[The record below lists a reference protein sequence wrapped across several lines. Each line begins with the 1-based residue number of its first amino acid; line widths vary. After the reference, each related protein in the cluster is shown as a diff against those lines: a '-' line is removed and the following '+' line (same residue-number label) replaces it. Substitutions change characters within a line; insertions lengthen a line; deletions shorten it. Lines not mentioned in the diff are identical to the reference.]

1 MRSWQSSARYAL
13 RMVFGSFLAD
23 GEDRHALGCRGALLA
38 AVLLGPAC
46 AFSQAQPQ
54 AGLISG
60 PYDAYTGVY
69 WAGQD
74 HMIGVTRFFTDSR
87 EDTILISDYQ
97 SGVVRRLFEVAD
109 DEFVMGPG
117 FAVKEPAELTVRFIE
132 DADGD
137 VTSVSLERTGGER
150 MLADKIPV
158 RTEDIVIDASE
169 ATLSGTLMIPPGEG
183 PHPAIVL
190 LHGSGPLTRW
200 SFGPYPHF
208 FTSLGFAT
216 LIYDKR
222 GTGDSTGERLDA
234 SSGALATMPDAYY
247 PDGLAND
254 ALAAFDYLQQRP
266 EIDTEAIGVWGS
278 SEGGMLS
285 TQVAAHEPNVAFAIS
300 SSPFMGPLWE
310 TLAYQ
315 VEPIL
320 VRDGHPEDVE
330 EAQELT
336 EVWMR
341 AARTGEDY
349 ELFLQKREE
358 ALAAGKPWLLSYTSG
373 EFTSLEQ
380 MRWAWDHILVFD
392 PLPALADVEAPV
404 LALGGDVD
412 PLTAAEAAAS
422 AMEDAL
428 SGRDFTARIF
438 SNAGHSLMEEPGRA
452 RMVPGV
458 FDTLRTWLRERVP
471 LTEPAAE

>member
-1 MRSWQSSARYAL
+1 MT
-13 RMVFGSFLAD
+13 FGHFPAD
-23 GEDRHALGCRGALLA
+23 RRAAVCLGLLLA
-38 AVLLGPAC
+38 ALFFVPART
-46 AFSQAQPQ
+46 SQAQSQ
-54 AGLISG
+54 TEGLTAG

-69 WAGQD
+69 RAGPD
-74 HMIGVTRFFTDSR
+74 HMIGVTRFITDSR
-87 EDTILISDYQ
+87 QDTILISDYQ
-97 SGVVRRLFEVAD
+97 SGVVRRLFQVAD
-109 DEFVMGPG
+109 GEFVMGPG
-117 FAVKEPAELTVRFIE
+117 FAVKEPAELTVRFID

-137 VTSVSLERTGGER
+137 VTRVSLEPAGGET
-150 MLADKIPV
+150 MVADRVPLRV
-158 RTEDIVIDASE
+158 DDIVIDAGE

-222 GTGDSTGERLDA
+222 GTGDSTGVRLDA

-247 PDGLAND
+247 PDGLVND
-254 ALAAFDYLQQRP
+254 AQAVFDHLRQRS
-266 EIDTEAIGVWGS
+266 EIDPETIGFWGS

-285 TQVAAHEPNVAFAIS
+285 TQVAAREPDVAFAIDS
-300 SSPFMGPLWE
+300 SGFMGPLWE

-320 VRDGHPEDVE
+320 VRDGYPEDVE

-336 EVWMR
+336 ELWMR
-341 AARTGEDY
+341 VARTGEDY
-349 ELFLQKREE
+349 ELFLHKREE
-358 ALAAGKPWLLSYTSG
+358 ALAAGKPWLLSYTSD

-404 LALGGDVD
+404 LAVFGDVD
-412 PLTAAEAAAS
+412 PLTDAEAAAS
-422 AMEDAL
+422 AMEEAL

-438 SNAGHSLMEEPGRA
+438 PNAGHSLSEQPGGA
-452 RMVPGV
+452 RMAPGV
-458 FDTLRTWLRERVP
+458 FDTLRTWLRERVT